1 MSEALKYDVEITIDG
16 PVMENMSKV
25 TVKGL
30 GSDETFYVDHNDL
43 QQYSE
48 PELKIELM
56 MYFAS
61 TDTRNALQNAEKIGM
76 NNFSVDMDAVRSMFD
91 AVNKV
96 RNFR

>member
-1 MSEALKYDVEITIDG
+1 MSETLKYDVEITIDG

-30 GSDETFYVDHNDL
+30 GSDETFYVDHDDM

-56 MYFAS
+56 MYFAG
-61 TDTRNALQNAEKIGM
+61 TDTRNALQKAETIGM
-76 NNFSVDMDAVRSMFD
+76 NDYLVDMNAVRSMFD
-91 AVNKV
+91 AINKV
-96 RNFR
+96 RNF